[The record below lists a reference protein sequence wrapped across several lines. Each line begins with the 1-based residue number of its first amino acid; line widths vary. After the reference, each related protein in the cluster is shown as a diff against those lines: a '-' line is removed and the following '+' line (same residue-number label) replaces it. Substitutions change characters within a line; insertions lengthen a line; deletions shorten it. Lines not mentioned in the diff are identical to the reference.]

1 VGRNPGTGS
10 FAPEEVEAIKPQ
22 LQRIQLYDGED
33 SHTAIIDWC
42 RECYYVHDV
51 KCVFIDYLQLL
62 VPDEKDVQM
71 LKEICY
77 AFKKLV
83 KELPELCIVMIIQPK
98 QKQKQYDKGRE
109 VTNKLDGS
117 DARGGA
123 AINQSVDAMLT
134 IRIVQGHPNITQFEY
149 TKVRGHLRVSKK
161 DWLGQ
166 FTQLEYDHSTLRQH
180 EINQIIYGA

>member
-1 VGRNPGTGS
+1 
-10 FAPEEVEAIKPQ
+10 
-22 LQRIQLYDGED
+22 
-33 SHTAIIDWC
+33 
-42 RECYYVHDV
+42 
-51 KCVFIDYLQLL
+51 
-62 VPDEKDVQM
+62 
-71 LKEICY
+71 
-77 AFKKLV
+77 
-83 KELPELCIVMIIQPK
+83 MIIQPK